1 MAIADTRRPM
11 FRPSKDQ
18 RLSRL
23 AEQVAEIRELDFN
36 PVFALEPGQGA
47 AIVDARIYV
56 GQM

>member
-1 MAIADTRRPM
+1 M